1 MFFGKKREVELENKL
16 GEIKTKIQSTKSE
29 LNSQLDYEN
38 ENAQAIKEGINS
50 VKEKNE
56 NVKRDLSLANAK
68 LVSLIDEMK
77 EKAEVAEANAE
88 LVDKVKATVEDN
100 DAFDTTKITKNADKI
115 QNEVRNNDRN
125 VGTILEEMRSIEVI
139 STTLKEVSNQ
149 TSALSLNAAIMGA
162 RIDSGNEGFVQTA
175 TEIKELAAE
184 GAKAVNELNRKVER
198 IISLIDTIMSGN
210 TEMKDLASQ
219 GVLATGE
226 FEKTV
231 KDLAK
236 IVEPDAWSKP
246 EKALDLQTSIKDIEN
261 LKKDINDI
269 WTAQDVCVSELEE
282 LEKKAEAQI
291 EIGEQAK
298 EIAEELN
305 V

>member
-88 LVDKVKATVEDN
+88 LVDKVKESVGDKE
-100 DAFDTTKITKNADKI
+100 AFDTTTITKNAEKI

>member
-1 MFFGKKREVELENKL
+1 
-16 GEIKTKIQSTKSE
+16 
-29 LNSQLDYEN
+29 
-38 ENAQAIKEGINS
+38 
-50 VKEKNE
+50 
-56 NVKRDLSLANAK
+56 
-68 LVSLIDEMK
+68 
-77 EKAEVAEANAE
+77 
-88 LVDKVKATVEDN
+88 
-100 DAFDTTKITKNADKI
+100 
-115 QNEVRNNDRN
+115 
-125 VGTILEEMRSIEVI
+125 
-139 STTLKEVSNQ
+139 
-149 TSALSLNAAIMGA
+149 MGA